1 MDFSN
6 LKLPIGIVV
15 LVLGQAIASVW
26 YVSGLDNTV
35 KNLTQSVAE
44 IKSTMDAKEI
54 AILSTELSHLKEKM
68 ADVEDFDPQEIL
80 DNIHIDD
87 FNIPSMDGLFGELD
101 ALNRRLDE
109 QDSEIGQVHNS
120 ISNDVFVQIN
130 DLWRAVDD
138 NQYYMDDLR
147 NRIDE
152 YYYQLNDIQTQIHD
166 IEYRLSD
173 LANQIQWY

>member
-68 ADVEDFDPQEIL
+68 ADVEDFDPQEII

-101 ALNRRLDE
+101 DLNRRLD
-109 QDSEIGQVHNS
+109 
-120 ISNDVFVQIN
+120 NDVFKQID
-130 DLWRAVDD
+130 DLWQAVDD